1 MTTTITAIDI
11 IVVAVAIVIVVERRR
26 CGGARGV
33 GTRYLPVPIQSTWI
47 ESSNAAS
54 AAAYTTTHTNCATTT
69 DMTMCIIGC
78 VRRLYSNGG

>member
-1 MTTTITAIDI
+1 M
-11 IVVAVAIVIVVERRR
+11 IVVERRR

-33 GTRYLPVPIQSTWI
+33 GTRYLPVPVQSTWI

-54 AAAYTTTHTNCATTT
+54 AAAYTTTRTNCATTT
-69 DMTMCIIGC
+69 TDMIMCIIVC